1 MPAPRS
7 ATGWCSAGAPPT
19 DRAGPEFRQNPT
31 MSEKQPVTPEL
42 RAWIIE
48 QASAGHPP
56 ETVLESMRS
65 SGWNED
71 SASAALE
78 QVLTG
83 FLDEKSRQ
91 AALPAP
97 VKVPEPLPQGTR
109 TTVWA
114 HDREVKVLVN
124 LQMPRVVVFGDLLSG
139 DECDAMIALARAR
152 LARSETVQTDTGASE
167 VNEARTSQGM
177 FFERGE
183 HPLVT
188 RLEARMA
195 ALLDWPLE
203 NGEGLQVLHYGAGAE
218 YKPHYDY
225 FDPAQSGTPTILK
238 RGGQRVA
245 SLVCYLNTPT
255 QGGATVFPDAQLD
268 VAPVRG
274 NAVFF
279 SYDRAHPATR
289 TLHGG
294 APVVE
299 GEKWVATK
307 WVREGRF
314 V

>member
-1 MPAPRS
+1 
-7 ATGWCSAGAPPT
+7 
-19 DRAGPEFRQNPT
+19 
-31 MSEKQPVTPEL
+31 MSEQQPITPEL
-42 RAWIIE
+42 RAWIVE
-48 QASAGHPP
+48 QATAGHRP
-56 ETVLESMRS
+56 EVVLESMLA

-71 SASAALE
+71 SAIAALE

-83 FLDEKSRQ
+83 YLDERRKPED
-91 AALPAP
+91 LPPA
-97 VKVPEPLPQGTR
+97 VSVPEPLPSGAR
-109 TTVWA
+109 ASVWA
-114 HDREVKVLVN
+114 HDREVRVLVTMN
-124 LQMPRVVVFGDLLSG
+124 APRVIVFGDLLSP
-139 DECDAMIALARAR
+139 DECDEMIALARTR
-152 LARSETVQTDTGASE
+152 LARSETVQTETGASE

-183 HPLVT
+183 HPLVS
-188 RLEARMA
+188 RIEARMA
-195 ALLDWPLE
+195 ALMGWPLE
-203 NGEGLQVLHYGAGAE
+203 NGEGLQVLRYGPGAE

-225 FDPAQSGTPTILK
+225 FDPAHSGTPSILK

-245 SLVCYLNTPT
+245 SLVCYLNTPV
-255 QGGATVFPDAQLD
+255 QGGATTFPDVQLD
-268 VAPVRG
+268 VAPLRG

-289 TLHGG
+289 SLHGG

>member
-1 MPAPRS
+1 MSVTQPITPA
-7 ATGWCSAGAPPT
+7 
-19 DRAGPEFRQNPT
+19 
-31 MSEKQPVTPEL
+31 L

-48 QASAGHPP
+48 QATAGHKP
-56 ETVLESMRS
+56 EVVLQSMLS

-71 SASAALE
+71 SAIAALE
-78 QVLTG
+78 EVLTG
-83 FLDEKSRQ
+83 YLDEKAK
-91 AALPAP
+91 AAVLPPP
-97 VKVPEPLPQGTR
+97 VRVPDPLPNGTR
-109 TTVWA
+109 TTLWSG
-114 HDREVKVLVN
+114 DREVKVLVN
-124 LQMPRVVVFGDLLSG
+124 LRTPRVVVFGDLLSG
-139 DECDAMIALARAR
+139 DECDAMIALAAKR
-152 LARSETVQTDTGASE
+152 LSRSETVQTETGASE

-183 HPLVT
+183 HPVVA
-188 RLEARMA
+188 RLETRIAV
-195 ALLDWPLE
+195 LLDWPLE
-203 NGEGLQVLHYGAGAE
+203 NGEGLQVLRYAPGAE

-225 FDPAQSGTPTILK
+225 FDPAHSGTPTILK

-255 QGGATVFPDAQLD
+255 QGGATVFPDVQLD

-279 SYDRAHPATR
+279 SYDRAHPTTK

-294 APVVE
+294 APVVD

-307 WVREGRF
+307 WLREGRF